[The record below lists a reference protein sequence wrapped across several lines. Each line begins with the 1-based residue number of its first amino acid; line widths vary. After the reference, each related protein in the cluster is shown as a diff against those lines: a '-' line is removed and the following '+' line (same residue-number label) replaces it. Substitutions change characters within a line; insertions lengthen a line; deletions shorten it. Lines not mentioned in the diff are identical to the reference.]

1 MNICFE
7 YYEIKRKIRIIIL
20 CIIDIYIFIYFK
32 ICFVCILKV
41 ICIVYVIFVNIKF
54 ISEDFD

>member
-20 CIIDIYIFIYFK
+20 CIIDIYLFSYFK

>member
-1 MNICFE
+1 MNICIE

-20 CIIDIYIFIYFK
+20 CIIDIYLFIYFK

-41 ICIVYVIFVNIKF
+41 LCIVYVIFVNIKF